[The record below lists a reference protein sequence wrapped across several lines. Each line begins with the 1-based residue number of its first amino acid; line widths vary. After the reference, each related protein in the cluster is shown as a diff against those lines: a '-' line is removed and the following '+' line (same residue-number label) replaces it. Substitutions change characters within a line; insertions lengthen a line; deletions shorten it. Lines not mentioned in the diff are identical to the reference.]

1 MRESPSSHITVSSRV
16 NKSNKLEHLQ
26 ACISSD
32 SYDPS
37 QNIPYFP
44 HYRNL
49 DFVGCEDAL
58 EKIGT
63 RLAKQPS
70 VALNGI
76 GGVGFVTLYVWP

>member
-1 MRESPSSHITVSSRV
+1 MRKSPSSQITVLSGV
-16 NKSNKLEHLQ
+16 NKPIKHDL
-26 ACISSD
+26 
-32 SYDPS
+32 S

-44 HYRNL
+44 HHRNL

-63 RLAKQPS
+63 HLAMQPS

-76 GGVGFVTLYVWP
+76 GGVGFVTPYV